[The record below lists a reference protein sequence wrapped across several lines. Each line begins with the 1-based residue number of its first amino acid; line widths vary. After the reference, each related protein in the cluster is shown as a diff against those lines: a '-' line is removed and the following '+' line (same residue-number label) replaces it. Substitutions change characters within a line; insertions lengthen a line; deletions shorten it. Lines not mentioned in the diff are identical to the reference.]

1 MRCYTCKQEGSTFVS
16 HVYSLHKPGGGWLK
30 KTFLICNP
38 NCIRKCKYCDKTG
51 KPNTIS
57 MHMKDTHP
65 LDFMSDKH
73 TTAFKHKCSYC
84 PQLFTYS
91 THRDSHVKFNH
102 TAPSFACNTCDFV
115 TRSKYALSGHNLTH
129 ADIKLV
135 KAENGEYECPN
146 CCATHTKHLLAKCLG
161 L

>member
-16 HVYSLHKPGGGWLK
+16 HEYSLHKPGGGWLK

-65 LDFMSDKH
+65 IDFMADKH
-73 TTAFKHKCSYC
+73 KTAFKHKCSYC

-129 ADIKLV
+129 ADIELV

-146 CCATHTKHLLAKCLG
+146 CCGTHTKHLLAKCLG